1 MLSPRG
7 VACAESCDNSLVR
20 ISSREAPLW
29 QRLLLAFAMVV
40 AVVGMHHLTSLGC
53 GEPVA
58 HHAVIE
64 GADSASDSE
73 PSGGTSGVSPVR
85 HGSVPGLVCL
95 ALLIAVG
102 VVFRVVGGLLVRKR
116 APRAVLRSRIVALRV
131 DDPPDLHVLSISRT

>member
-1 MLSPRG
+1 M
-7 VACAESCDNSLVR
+7 R

-29 QRLLLAFAMVV
+29 QRLLLAVAMVV

-53 GEPVA
+53 SEPVA

-64 GADSASDSE
+64 AADSAPDSE
-73 PSGGTSGVSPVR
+73 PSGGTAVVSPAL

-102 VVFRVVGGLLVRKR
+102 VIFRALGGLVVRKR
-116 APRAVLRSRIVALRV
+116 APHAAPQSGIVVLRV